1 MLACV
6 VASGV
11 KSGMEGRV
19 DVQFHSSSLVIG
31 FIILYCIVLCLCL
44 RGESE

>member
-31 FIILYCIVLCLCL
+31 FIIMLVCIVLCLC
-44 RGESE
+44 GESE